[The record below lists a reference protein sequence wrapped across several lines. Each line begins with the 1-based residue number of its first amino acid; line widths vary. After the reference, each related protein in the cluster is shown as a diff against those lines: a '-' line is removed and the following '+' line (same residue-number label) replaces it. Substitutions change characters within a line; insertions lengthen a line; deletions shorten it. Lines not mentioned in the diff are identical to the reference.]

1 MTKWM
6 AGLEA
11 SPTKAGGDPGLEKQ
25 SLDKRLIGPVLV
37 ATDLT
42 PASDEALR
50 QGDALARALGGP
62 LHMCHVVPDLLTVR
76 MLFPQDQR
84 GDDAFVR
91 ELEHHAVDLVQ
102 ASIAKHTARPRAE
115 VRTGIESGSPHSGIL
130 RRAETMAA
138 GVIVVGPGHVA
149 ERVVRHAPCP
159 VLVAR
164 PSPRGAVLA
173 ATDFSD
179 FALPVMTAGA
189 AEAAR
194 RDVALVVLHSI
205 DLAPVSAMTAGGA
218 YPMTPPIGAYEDLRV
233 RLRAETL
240 DRLRR
245 GLDSVGAKAETIV
258 ADDAPGDAIVAAART
273 LPAELVVVGTIGRTG
288 LSRLALGSVAK
299 AVVRSAPCS
308 VLVMRLHRSWPDPG
322 RQPLRNSSL

>member
-1 MTKWM
+1 MTKRV
-6 AGLEA
+6 AGLKA
-11 SPTKAGGDPGLEKQ
+11 SRRKADVGPSIEGQGM
-25 SLDKRLIGPVLV
+25 DKRLTGPVLV

-42 PASDEALR
+42 PVSDEALR
-50 QGDALARALGGP
+50 QGDALARTLGGP
-62 LHMCHVVPDLLTVR
+62 LHVCHVVPDLLTVR

-84 GDDAFVR
+84 RDDAFVR

-115 VRTGIESGSPHSGIL
+115 VRIGIESGSPHSGIL

-138 GVIVVGPGHVA
+138 GVIVVGPGNVA

-164 PSPRGAVLA
+164 PSRRGAVLA

-179 FALPVMTAGA
+179 FALPAMTAGA
-189 AEAAR
+189 AEAVR
-194 RDVALVVLHSI
+194 RGVALVVLHSI
-205 DLAPVSAMTAGGA
+205 DLGPVTAMTAGGA
-218 YPMTPPIGAYEDLRV
+218 YPMIPPIGAREDLRV

-240 DRLRR
+240 HRLRR
-245 GLDSVGAKAETIV
+245 GLDSVGAKGETIV
-258 ADDAPGDAIVAAART
+258 ADDAPGEAIVAAART

-288 LSRLALGSVAK
+288 LRRLALGSVAE

-308 VLVMRLHRSWPDPG
+308 VLVMRLHR
-322 RQPLRNSSL
+322 

>member
-1 MTKWM
+1 M
-6 AGLEA
+6 AGLRA
-11 SPTKAGGDPGLEKQ
+11 LQTKAGDPGLDKQ
-25 SLDKRLIGPVLV
+25 DLDKRLIGPVLV

-42 PASDEALR
+42 SASDEALR

-62 LHMCHVVPDLLTVR
+62 LHVCHVVPDLLTVR

-84 GDDAFVR
+84 RDDAFVR
-91 ELEHHAVDLVQ
+91 ELEHHAVGLVQ
-102 ASIAKHTARPRAE
+102 ASIAQHTARPRAE
-115 VRTGIESGSPHSGIL
+115 VRIGIESGSPHSGIL
-130 RRAETMAA
+130 RHAETVAA
-138 GVIVVGPGHVA
+138 GVIVVGPGNVA

-179 FALPVMTAGA
+179 FALPAMTAGA

-194 RDVALVVLHSI
+194 RGVALVVLHSM
-205 DLAPVSAMTAGGA
+205 DLGPFAAMSAGGA
-218 YPMTPPIGAYEDLRV
+218 YPMIPPIGALEDLRV
-233 RLRAETL
+233 RVRAETL

-245 GLDSVGAKAETIV
+245 GLETVGAKGETIV
-258 ADDAPGDAIVAAART
+258 ADDAPGEAIVAAART
-273 LPAELVVVGTIGRTG
+273 LPAEMVVVGTIGRTG
-288 LSRLALGSVAK
+288 LSRLALGSVAE

-308 VLVMRLHRSWPDPG
+308 VLVMRLQRS
-322 RQPLRNSSL
+322 